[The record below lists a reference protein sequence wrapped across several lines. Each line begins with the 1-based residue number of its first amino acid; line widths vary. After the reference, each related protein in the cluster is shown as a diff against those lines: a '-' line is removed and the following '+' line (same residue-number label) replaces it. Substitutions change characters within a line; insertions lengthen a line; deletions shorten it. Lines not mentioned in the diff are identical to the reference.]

1 MYRVVQGA
9 GVVRNTNIELKM
21 LLSLGLDYFRWT
33 QLTPMLFTWGFALL
47 MLLMLVFVN
56 FQQQVVNVLEYFA
69 QWLMQLPL
77 VGVHVTELLSG
88 QEQTVNV
95 GIDGLKSFAFKAWL
109 ALSLL
114 FTLMAMALSAW
125 LGPFKVISLKRKLI
139 FAASACMLLLGGFIL
154 NYFAVP
160 ENFNGAMAGWMFQFS
175 LIALLVFVVS
185 AYSLSVSHA
194 LGRLN
199 AILMKEPA
207 GASS

>member
-1 MYRVVQGA
+1 M
-9 GVVRNTNIELKM
+9 RNTSIELKM

-47 MLLMLVFVN
+47 M
-56 FQQQVVNVLEYFA
+56 
-69 QWLMQLPL
+69 
-77 VGVHVTELLSG
+77 
-88 QEQTVNV
+88 
-95 GIDGLKSFAFKAWL
+95 
-109 ALSLL
+109 
-114 FTLMAMALSAW
+114 
-125 LGPFKVISLKRKLI
+125 
-139 FAASACMLLLGGFIL
+139 LGGFIL

-207 GASS
+207 GVSS